1 MRFPHPEETVGQQLK
16 RFRLRA
22 GFTQEVLA
30 ERAGIS
36 VSSISKLERGLPHRS
51 RPDTLTLLAEALEL
65 STAERIAW
73 LQAAR
78 HSQGFTTGD
87 PTAPPP
93 EHHLVRLP
101 LPSTPLVGRAQDL
114 QAVCTLLSRP
124 GVRLLTLDGPPG
136 VGKTRLGLAV
146 AAALEATFADGVAWV
161 PLVPIH
167 DPNLVPAVM
176 AQALGLREYRSS
188 SLAES
193 LQDHLRSQH
202 LLLLLDNFEHVISS
216 APMIAALLGQCA
228 RLSILVT
235 SRVPLHLR
243 GEQEY
248 PLAPLPLPDLHTLP
262 NLEALTKNPSVSL
275 LLERAQAVQPSFALT
290 ETNAAAI
297 RAICHRLDGLPLAL
311 ELAAGRLKLLSPQM
325 LLTQLEQRRLSLTGG
340 AGDLPPHQQTLRAAL
355 TWSYDLLQ
363 PDEQRLLRRLAV
375 CDGGCAL
382 EAVASICAAA
392 GPLECDVLESL
403 ARLVDHHLVQREP
416 GTESGEVR
424 LSLLEVI
431 RAYALEQL
439 QTNGEAAV
447 TQQAHASYYLQV
459 AETAEPALT
468 GPEQTRWFARLRR
481 EADNF
486 RAALGWAEAHSE
498 IEFGLRLAGAL
509 WRFWYTCGSL
519 SEGRQWLETF
529 LRLTPEGTSVRRTA
543 LWAKA
548 LNGAGVLAL
557 QQGDYRRAG
566 AVHTESLALYQ
577 ALEDKCGA
585 ASALNNLAIAA
596 HGQADYAHAATLWH
610 ACLALRRELGDPVQI
625 ALTLHNLGTNT
636 CFQGDYYKASRFY
649 QESLALRQQVG
660 DIRGVASTLNG
671 RGSLAFEQGD
681 YPHAVVLLEE
691 AVTLCRSLGE
701 HSILAAALTNLG
713 GIAYEQGALE
723 QAEKRCREGL
733 LLLQQVGEAPFRGSA
748 LSMLGQIAVQQNA
761 LTQAQHYLEESLTLR
776 RMMGDRKGIAEVLTH
791 LGQVFLAQR
800 ERQQAVACYRESLS
814 LYQALQTK
822 RGVANCLEG
831 WAALLSEHGQA
842 EQAAEL
848 LGAAAA
854 LRKALGTPLPPVR
867 EAAHGQVLTQV
878 RLALGE
884 TRFSQGWAVGQT
896 MPFAEM
902 IAKTLADTAVIA
914 PFDSSSEQAEGPVR
928 LDGVQSE
935 GVSANGH
942 RSFHQ
947 SC

>member
-30 ERAGIS
+30 ERTGIS

-51 RPDTLTLLAEALEL
+51 RPDTLTLLVEALEL
-65 STAERIAW
+65 SAAERIAW

-87 PTAPPP
+87 PTTPPP
-93 EHHLVRLP
+93 EHRSVRLP
-101 LPSTPLVGRAQDL
+101 LPPTPLVGREQDL

-124 GVRLLTLDGPPG
+124 GVRLLTLGGPPG
-136 VGKTRLGLAV
+136 VGKTRLGLSV
-146 AAALEATFADGVAWV
+146 AAALEATFADRVAWV
-161 PLVPIH
+161 PLAPIH
-167 DPNLVPAVM
+167 DPNLVTAVM

-188 SLAES
+188 SLPES

-216 APMIAALLGQCA
+216 APMIADLLGQCA

-290 ETNAAAI
+290 ETNAAAVVS
-297 RAICHRLDGLPLAL
+297 ICHRLDGLPLAL
-311 ELAAGRLKLLSPQM
+311 ELAAGRLKLLSSQV

-340 AGDLPPHQQTLRAAL
+340 AGDLPPHQQTLRTAL

-375 CDGGCAL
+375 CAGGCAL
-382 EAVASICAAA
+382 EAVAPICAAA

-403 ARLVDHHLVQREP
+403 ARLVDHHLVQREA
-416 GTESGEVR
+416 GAESGEVR
-424 LSLLEVI
+424 LSLLEII
-431 RAYALEQL
+431 REYALEQL
-439 QTNGEAAV
+439 QAHGEVAV
-447 TQQAHASYYLQV
+447 TQQAHAAYYLQV

-481 EADNF
+481 EADNL
-486 RAALGWAEAHSE
+486 RAVLGWAEAYGE
-498 IEFGLRLAGAL
+498 VELGLRLAGGL

-529 LRLTPEGTSVRRTA
+529 LHLTPEDDPVRRTA

-548 LNGAGVLAL
+548 LKGAGILAY
-557 QQGDYRRAG
+557 QQGDYRRAENL
-566 AVHTESLALYQ
+566 HTESLARYQ
-577 ALEDKCGA
+577 ALKDKPGA
-585 ASALNNLAIAA
+585 ASALNNLAIVA
-596 HGQADYAHAATLWH
+596 HGQADYAHAAILWH

-625 ALTLHNLGTNT
+625 ALALHNLGTNT
-636 CFQGDYYKASRFY
+636 CFQGEYQQASRFY
-649 QESLALRQQVG
+649 QESLALRRQVG
-660 DIRGVASTLNG
+660 DTRGIASTLNSW
-671 RGSLAFEQGD
+671 GSMAFEQGD

-691 AVTLCRSLGE
+691 AVALCRTLEE
-701 HSILAAALTNLG
+701 HSILAAALMNLG

-723 QAEKRCREGL
+723 QAEEQCRESL
-733 LLLQQVGEAPFRGSA
+733 RLLQQAGEIPFRGSTLA
-748 LSMLGQIAVQQNA
+748 MLGQIAMQQGTM
-761 LTQAQHYLEESLTLR
+761 TQAMRYLEECLALR
-776 RMMGDRKGIAEVLTH
+776 RVMGDRKGIAEALAH
-791 LGQVFLAQR
+791 LGHVFLTQG
-800 ERQQAVACYRESLS
+800 ERQRAVACYRESLT
-814 LYQALQTK
+814 LYQLLQTK
-822 RGVANCLEG
+822 RGVALCLEG
-831 WAALLSEHGQA
+831 WAALLSAYGQA

-848 LGAAAA
+848 LGAAVA
-854 LRKALGTPLPPVR
+854 LREALGTPIPPVKQASQ
-867 EAAHGQVLTQV
+867 EHLLTQV
-878 RLALGE
+878 HLALGD
-884 TRFSQGWAVGQT
+884 TRFAQAWAVGQT
-896 MPFAEM
+896 LPFAEM
-902 IAKTLADTAVIA
+902 LAKALATATGMAQSI
-914 PFDSSSEQAEGPVR
+914 PSSAQAEGPLRPPGAKPEV
-928 LDGVQSE
+928 DAS
-935 GVSANGH
+935 NGH
-942 RSFHQ
+942 RSFRRHR
-947 SC
+947 